1 MTQRKMIEPKV
12 WPWYDHKR
20 YSFCMA
26 AQKGDYLFFSGN
38 TASEFDPAT
47 KRMIC
52 KGDIVDQ
59 TGVNYEKAKL
69 LLESAGGNMDDIV
82 KITDYVTPQG
92 IEKYPQLVTLRKKYF
107 KDGRYPAGTPLVV
120 NHLLRPDAFIEVE
133 CVAVL
138 GQSGKKVVNPGWPDD
153 GSFFYPPAV
162 QKGDLLF
169 ISGQVGIDHKTG
181 KIVSPNDL
189 IAQTNQ
195 AYQNIQAILDASG
208 ATFSDIVKTID
219 YVAPGGLAKHKDT
232 EKVRAKFFKG
242 NYSAHTAVVVYQNL
256 PKEALIKVEAI
267 AVVGHTKKETF
278 DLGLG
283 KRYEGLT
290 HRQIVK
296 KGKLIALSGVV
307 SIDLGTGKLVS
318 GDVVAQMRQVLK
330 NAEKIL
336 GAAGVGWNDVLM
348 AVDSIVPEA
357 EAAYRGTADVRHEFF
372 KGALPPSTGI
382 IQNKLVGV
390 EGLLISVDFMAAHD

>member
-47 KRMIC
+47 KRMVC

-59 TGVNYEKAKL
+59 TGVNYEKVKL

-82 KITDYVTPQG
+82 KITDYVTPSG
-92 IEKYPQLVTLRKKYF
+92 IEKYPQLVALRRKYF
-107 KDGRYPAGTPLVV
+107 KDSRYPAGTSLVV

-138 GQSGKKVVNPGWPDD
+138 GKSEKKVINPGWPDD
-153 GSFFYPPAV
+153 GSFSYPPAV

-169 ISGQVGIDHKTG
+169 ISGQVGIDYRTG
-181 KIVSPNDL
+181 KIVDHDDL

-195 AYQNIQAILDASG
+195 AYQNIQTILDVSG
-208 ATFSDIVKTID
+208 ATFNDIVKTID
-219 YVAPGGLAKHKDT
+219 YVAPGGIAKHKDT
-232 EKVRAKFFKG
+232 ERVRAKFFKG

-256 PKEALIKVEAI
+256 PKEALIKVEAT
-267 AVVGHTKKETF
+267 AVVGHTKKEMY

-290 HRQIVK
+290 HRPIVK

-307 SIDLGTGKLVS
+307 SIDLETGKLVS

-336 GAAGVGWNDVLM
+336 GAAGMGWNDVLM
-348 AVDSIVPEA
+348 AVDSVVPEA